1 MLHLDIERIDI
12 LQDYLRRRGWLDTEE
27 VISSVEE
34 PGEGKMNFTLRVT
47 TPNRTLIV
55 KQTREYVEKYPAIP
69 ASSSRIS
76 NEGRFYQSI
85 QPVAML
91 ASCMPE
97 LLGIDDEN
105 NILVLRD
112 LGDNSPYTFLYESE
126 QTLNDTE
133 IIELTNYMSE
143 LHLHF
148 LTDHPNPAFA
158 NRDMRMLMYETIFNS
173 PYLDGNGFDL
183 DAVQPG
189 LQQLAMIYKQDTK
202 LKKVIQEVGSLYLAD
217 YRAGDLTT
225 LLHGDYCPKNWLK
238 AAAGQFS
245 GIRIIDPELCFYGP
259 PEFDVGVMTAHLML
273 AQQPGSVAET
283 VLSIYE
289 KPAGFNDELR
299 QRFTGVELMRRLI
312 GKSPLPLSLSIDQKQ
327 VLLEEAHRMLQ

>member
-1 MLHLDIERIDI
+1 MLHLDIERINI

-34 PGEGKMNFTLRVT
+34 PGEGKMNVTLRVT

-55 KQTREYVEKYPAIP
+55 KQSREYVEKFSAIP
-69 ASSSRIS
+69 APGNRIS
-76 NEGRFYQSI
+76 NEGRFYQLI

-91 ASCMPE
+91 ASYMPE
-97 LLGIDDEN
+97 FLGIDDEN

-112 LGDNSPYTFLYESE
+112 LGSNRPYTFLYESG
-126 QTLNDTE
+126 QTLNETE
-133 IIELTNYMSE
+133 VAELTNYLSE

-148 LTDHPNPAFA
+148 LTDHPNPALA
-158 NRDMRMLMYETIFNS
+158 NRDMRILTYDHIFNS
-173 PYLDGNGFDL
+173 PFLDENGFDL
-183 DAVQPG
+183 DTVQPG
-189 LQQLAMIYKQDTK
+189 LQQLAMVYKQDTK

-217 YRAGDLTT
+217 YQAGDLTT

-238 AAAGQFS
+238 ATAGQFS
-245 GIRIIDPELCFYGP
+245 GIRVIDPERCFYGP
-259 PEFDVGVMTAHLML
+259 PEFDVGVMMAHLML
-273 AQQPGSVAET
+273 AQQPGAALET

-289 KPAGFNDELR
+289 KPAGFNDILR

-312 GKSPLPLSLSIDQKQ
+312 GIRQLPLGLSIDQKQ